1 MEHLTGRYFGP
12 YRLTSILGSG
22 GMGTVFLA
30 HEEELDRPVAVKVLA
45 PSLSKD
51 SNFVERFTREAR
63 FLAALSH
70 PNLIHVYSIG
80 STEDGYHYMA
90 MEYLE
95 GETLDELIDREAP
108 LDVDTTWRITAQVL
122 KALWAIHKAGLVHR
136 DVKPS
141 NIMICRDGRAVLMD
155 FGLAKAHDLPG
166 LTREGII
173 AGTPEYMSPE
183 QATGE
188 ELDNRS
194 DLYSLGV
201 TMFEMLTGRVPF
213 QGTSAISVLRQH
225 CEDPPPDVLELNP
238 ALPAAVSPVVGR
250 ALAKDRDERYADAT
264 EMAAAM
270 AAVAETTDLA
280 ELSRSTRKS
289 ALPRTRVIETP
300 AGTAAPSEAGAKG
313 ARRKGLMWAAAAAVL
328 AALLAGGWFLAGRGG
343 DGKGGS
349 KGGTDVL
356 QKWFPGERTG
366 KDEEGRPFVL
376 NPICE
381 FRIEGGPPEY
391 GRLIAIEDD
400 KVIWQPMGTREK
412 KETKGKVE
420 VEILSAEQLRK
431 LARELAAR
439 KR

>member
-1 MEHLTGRYFGP
+1 MGMEHLTGRYFGP

-183 QATGE
+183 QATG
-188 ELDNRS
+188 
-194 DLYSLGV
+194 
-201 TMFEMLTGRVPF
+201 
-213 QGTSAISVLRQH
+213 
-225 CEDPPPDVLELNP
+225 
-238 ALPAAVSPVVGR
+238 
-250 ALAKDRDERYADAT
+250 
-264 EMAAAM
+264 
-270 AAVAETTDLA
+270 
-280 ELSRSTRKS
+280 
-289 ALPRTRVIETP
+289 
-300 AGTAAPSEAGAKG
+300 
-313 ARRKGLMWAAAAAVL
+313 
-328 AALLAGGWFLAGRGG
+328 
-343 DGKGGS
+343 
-349 KGGTDVL
+349 
-356 QKWFPGERTG
+356 
-366 KDEEGRPFVL
+366 
-376 NPICE
+376 
-381 FRIEGGPPEY
+381 
-391 GRLIAIEDD
+391 
-400 KVIWQPMGTREK
+400 
-412 KETKGKVE
+412 
-420 VEILSAEQLRK
+420 
-431 LARELAAR
+431 
-439 KR
+439 